1 MLSTSVPHRGDP
13 IAGCFVRDLAR
24 ALCARGH
31 EVTVVAVARRTP
43 SGWDEALAAEGV
55 RIHAVRA
62 MGASLL
68 YDGGAPDRLGGAW
81 AGARAVG
88 VTASLAAA
96 AARHL
101 RGCDALVSH
110 FLVPT
115 SLVAGTF
122 RAGRP
127 HLAVCHGS
135 DARVF
140 NALPSALRRRVLREA
155 TARWYVH
162 PGLRDLVDPADRDAV
177 VCPMG
182 APRVPRSDPGAPVP
196 LRVAVVARL
205 VAVKDVARA
214 LESVAVA
221 RRRGADVRLE
231 VVGEGPLAGEL
242 RARARGLGEA
252 VTFHGALPAD
262 ARDAVLARCHV
273 LLHTARTLPDGRAE
287 GAPLAVLESMAAG
300 RCVVATAS
308 GGVAWMV
315 GDGGVILPED
325 ATPARIADALQELT
339 DATRNALGEKA
350 MRRAEGWTWE
360 AVAARVEAALR

>member
-1 MLSTSVPHRGDP
+1 
-13 IAGCFVRDLAR
+13 
-24 ALCARGH
+24 
-31 EVTVVAVARRTP
+31 
-43 SGWDEALAAEGV
+43 
-55 RIHAVRA
+55 
-62 MGASLL
+62 
-68 YDGGAPDRLGGAW
+68 
-81 AGARAVG
+81 

-110 FLVPT
+110 FLVP
-115 SLVAGTF
+115 SGLIAGAL

-140 NALPSALRRRVLREA
+140 TALPAAMRRRVLREA

-162 PGLRDLVDPADRDAV
+162 PGLRDLVDPDDVNAV
-177 VCPMG
+177 VSPMG
-182 APRVPRSDPGAPVP
+182 APRVPRADPGAPMP
-196 LRVAVVARL
+196 LRLAVVARL

-214 LESVAVA
+214 VDAVA
-221 RRRGADVRLE
+221 AARLRGADVRLE
-231 VVGEGPLAGEL
+231 LVGEGPLAGDL
-242 RARARGLGEA
+242 RARARGLGDA
-252 VTFHGALPAD
+252 VTFHGALAPD

-308 GGVAWMV
+308 GGVAWML
-315 GDGGVILPED
+315 GDGGVLLPED
-325 ATPARIADALQELT
+325 ASPACLADALLDLS
-339 DATRNALGEKA
+339 DATRNALGERA

-360 AVAARVEAALR
+360 AVAARVEATLR